1 LTDASRPDSDLFGE
15 YENMNSYSSVLN
27 TLLITVVIVACL
39 FFAREVFIPITLAC
53 ILSFMLAPVVRM
65 LQKLRLPR
73 GVAVVIVA
81 LLAFAAIFALGTLMA
96 REVTQLAG
104 DLPRYQATISA
115 KIQRFSGSGEGGAA
129 GTLKRAEEVIEDLNK
144 EISKAQPTQT
154 LIPVEVHEPSG
165 GPLQTL
171 SRLIT
176 PLLSPLAM
184 TGLIVIFVIFILIQ
198 REDLRN
204 RLIRL
209 AGSTDIPHTTAAI
222 DDAAHRLSRLFLTQ
236 LIINSG
242 FAIIIGLG
250 LWQIGVPSPFLWG
263 ILAGILRFIPYIG
276 SILGLVFPLALAL
289 SVDPGWSMVLWTLV
303 LFLSFEALTSQ
314 VIEPVFVGHSTGLSP
329 VAVVLSA
336 TFWAW
341 LWGPIGL
348 VLATPL
354 TVMLVVLGRHIE
366 AFKFLE
372 ILLGVEPA
380 LSEAESFYQRMLA
393 RDPVEAVEQ
402 AKSFM
407 STHSLSDYCDEI
419 ARPALI
425 LAQKDVDR
433 GVLEKDKTKILC
445 ETVDNLFIDIA
456 HEHWVSRKEA
466 HAMNITAAAKLPS
479 LEPDQLALSWR
490 SKEPLLL
497 VGVHSDLDE
506 AAATVLATLTEI
518 HGIKARAERPEA
530 LAAANLAKL
539 DLSGTALIC
548 LSSIDMKTPAHI
560 HYAARRLKNRAPHAK
575 ILLGVWSA
583 ADDKALTDLKEAVNA
598 DYIAR
603 TFHQA
608 AAVILEEATMKYPTE
623 TAVKP
628 GHPAKL
634 V

>member
-1 LTDASRPDSDLFGE
+1 MD
-15 YENMNSYSSVLN
+15 SYSSLLNKLLVLV
-27 TLLITVVIVACL
+27 IIVASL
-39 FFAREVFIPITLAC
+39 FLAREVLLPVTLAG
-53 ILSFMLAPVVRM
+53 ILSFMLAPLVRM
-65 LQKLRLPR
+65 LQHLRLPR
-73 GVAVVIVA
+73 GLAVVSVV
-81 LLAFAAIFALGTLMA
+81 LLAFAAIFALGTVMA
-96 REVTQLAG
+96 RQVTQLAG

-115 KIQRFSGSGEGGAA
+115 KIQRLSGSGEGGTA
-129 GTLKRAEEVIEDLNK
+129 GTLERAEEVIQNLGK
-144 EISKAQPTQT
+144 EISKGKVGQT
-154 LIPVEVHEPSG
+154 LVPVEVHEPSG

-171 SRLIT
+171 SGLIS
-176 PLLSPLAM
+176 PLLSPLAT
-184 TGLIVIFVIFILIQ
+184 TGLIVVFVIFILIQ

-204 RLIRL
+204 RLIRV

-222 DDAAHRLSRLFLTQ
+222 DDAAHRLSHLFLAQ
-236 LIINSG
+236 LAINTG
-242 FAIIIGLG
+242 FATLIGLG
-250 LWQIGVPSPFLWG
+250 LWWIGIPNAFLWG
-263 ILAGILRFIPYIG
+263 ALAGILRFIPYLG
-276 SILGLVFPLALAL
+276 AILGLVFPVALAL
-289 SVDPGWSMVLWTLV
+289 SVDPGWSMVLWTLG
-303 LFLSFEALTSQ
+303 LFLGLEALTGQ
-314 VIEPVFVGHSTGLSP
+314 IIEPIFEGHSTGLSP

-341 LWGPIGL
+341 LWGPVGL
-348 VLATPL
+348 VIATPL

-372 ILLGVEPA
+372 ILLGDEPA
-380 LSEAESFYQRMLA
+380 LSESENFYQRMLA

-407 STHSLSDYCDEI
+407 AKHSLSDYCDEI

-425 LAQKDVDR
+425 LAQKDAER
-433 GVLEKDKTKILC
+433 GVLEKDKTKTLC

-466 HAMNITAAAKLPS
+466 HAMNITAATKLPIIDR
-479 LEPDQLALSWR
+479 DQLASSWR
-490 SKEPLLL
+490 SKAPLLL

-506 AAATVLATLTEI
+506 AAATVLAALTEI
-518 HGIKARAERPEA
+518 HGIKATAERPEA

-548 LSSIDMKTPAHI
+548 LSSIEMKTPAHI

-583 ADDKALTDLKEAVNA
+583 PDDKALTDLKEAVHA

-608 AAVILEEATMKYPTE
+608 AAVILEEATAANRTE
-623 TAVKP
+623 ANVPPSFTAHT
-628 GHPAKL
+628 GR
-634 V
+634 

>member
-1 LTDASRPDSDLFGE
+1 
-15 YENMNSYSSVLN
+15 MNSYSSVLN

-65 LQKLRLPR
+65 LQKLHLPR

-250 LWQIGVPSPFLWG
+250 LWRIGVPSPFLWG

-425 LAQKDVDR
+425 LAQKDADR

-497 VGVHSDLDE
+497 VGVHSGLDE

-530 LAAANLAKL
+530 LKLAELSKI
-539 DLSGTALIC
+539 DLSSTALIC

-560 HYAARRLKNRAPHAK
+560 HYAARRLKYQAPDAK

-583 ADDKALTDLKEAVNA
+583 ADEKRLVDLKAAVNA
-598 DYIAR
+598 DYVAR
-603 TFHQA
+603 TFHEA
-608 AAVILEEATMKYPTE
+608 ADIILKEATAEQRTPVV
-623 TAVKP
+623 TASE
-628 GHPAKL
+628 
-634 V
+634 